1 MGLLNSLH
9 FALAVLV
16 TTTAAALAAT
26 EAQTKRGC
34 NDTCGNV
41 IIPYPFGTSKNCY
54 YRDELLDFFLNCTTT
69 TSPSSS
75 GEATTTQLIWGENVE
90 VVSISLD
97 PPELTVSGD
106 VTKQCNYSS
115 DILFWNSMTFGE
127 FSISSTKNRFTVVGC
142 DTYAYFSDL
151 NSTFRTGCSLSCSNE
166 TRFEEA
172 GACSGVGCCQ
182 TSFPQAIRNYNITLY
197 SFDNYTDVLDFN
209 PCGYAFV
216 AKEGSF
222 NFSKRELRGLSNRT
236 QFPVVVDWAVSNQ
249 TCREAKKDAK
259 SYACKQNSRCKES
272 VSGIGYYCVC
282 EDGFRGN
289 PYLDTGC
296 KDINECDGDN
306 HCNKKCHN
314 IDGNYTCLCPWGF
327 KGNGYKNGSGCKF
340 PFTEISL
347 GLLVIFTLVSILCWA
362 NKQRALKQL
371 RRQYFEQNGGN
382 YMLQQ
387 LHQQQGYTNRTKIFT
402 EDELKIATNNFDE
415 SRILGHGGQGIVY
428 KGILPDNSL
437 VAIKKSRVGGD
448 SRQVKD
454 FINEVTVLSQINH
467 RNVVKLFGC
476 CLETEVPLLV
486 YEFVDNGTL
495 LDHIDPLKNE
505 HSLSWETRLRIAAET
520 AGAISYLH
528 SSASIPIIH
537 RDIKSTNIL
546 LDHNHIAKVS
556 DFGASRLVPLN
567 ETQVS
572 TVVQGTLGYLDP
584 EYLLTG
590 QLNEKS
596 DVYSFGVVLLE
607 LITAKKPYEFL
618 GLEQKNLATYFASSM
633 EEGSLLEVI
642 DKRVLNQKN
651 AELLN
656 EVAFLARR
664 CIRVHGEERP
674 TMKEV
679 ATELEGVIAMKKH
692 PWVKG
697 EDMMSKECECLL
709 GHAAANTSVGYDGA
723 YGNISANTFAAYESI
738 QKQMA
743 FEIVDGR

>member
-9 FALAVLV
+9 LKLAMLI
-16 TTTAAALAAT
+16 TTTAAALAAA
-26 EAQTKRGC
+26 EAQTNPVC
-34 NDTCGNV
+34 NYTCGNV
-41 IIPYPFGTSKNCY
+41 SIPYPFGTSEKC
-54 YRDELLDFFLNCTTT
+54 YRDKRFFLNCITT
-69 TSPSSS
+69 TSPSS
-75 GEATTTQLIWGENVE
+75 GEATTQLISGTNISVLN
-90 VVSISLD
+90 ISLD
-97 PPELTVSGD
+97 PPELTVSGNI
-106 VTKQCNYSS
+106 TKHCYDSTY
-115 DILFWNSMTFGE
+115 LVYWNAMWFQN
-127 FSISSTKNRFTVVGC
+127 FSISNTKNRFTVVGC
-142 DTYAYFSDL
+142 DTYAHIKDL
-151 NSTFRTGCSLSCSNE
+151 SSTFSTGCSLSCSNE

-182 TSFPQAIRNYNITLY
+182 TSFPKTIRNYNITLG
-197 SFDNYTDVLDFN
+197 SFNRYKKVRDFN
-209 PCGYAFV
+209 PCSYAFI

-222 NFSKRELRGLSNRT
+222 NFSYRELLDLSNRT

-249 TCREAKKDAK
+249 TCREAQKDARR
-259 SYACKQNSRCKES
+259 YACKQNSRCIES
-272 VSGIGYYCVC
+272 PSGIGYYCVC
-282 EDGFRGN
+282 EGGFRGN
-289 PYLDTGC
+289 PYLSNLETGC

-306 HCNKKCHN
+306 RCSRKCHN
-314 IDGNYTCLCPWGF
+314 VDGNYTCSCPWGYR
-327 KGNGYKNGSGCKF
+327 GDAYKDGSRCKF
-340 PFTEISL
+340 PFKEISL
-347 GLLVIFTLVSILCWA
+347 GISIGLLVIFTLVSTLCWG
-362 NKQRALKQL
+362 NKQRALKKL

-387 LHQQQGYTNRTKIFT
+387 LHQQQGYTDRTKIFT

-415 SRILGHGGQGIVY
+415 SRILGRGGQGTVY

-520 AGAISYLH
+520 AEAISYLH
-528 SSASIPIIH
+528 YAASIPIIH

-546 LDHNHIAKVS
+546 LDHSHQAKVS
-556 DFGASRLVPLN
+556 DFGASRLVPLD
-567 ETQVS
+567 ETQVT

-596 DVYSFGVVLLE
+596 DVYSFGVVLVE
-607 LITAKKPYEFL
+607 LITGNKAVEFNRP
-618 GLEQKNLATYFASSM
+618 EQKNLAMHFASSM
-633 EEGSLLEVI
+633 REDNLWHIL
-642 DKRVLNQKN
+642 DKRMLDQKN
-651 AELLN
+651 AEQLK

-664 CIRVHGEERP
+664 CTRLNGEERP

-679 ATELEGVIAMKKH
+679 ATELQGQIAMKKH

-697 EDMMSKECECLL
+697 ADMMSEECECLL
-709 GHAAANTSVGYDGA
+709 GNVAYE
-723 YGNISANTFAAYESI
+723 YGNASASTSAAYDSI
-738 QKQMA
+738 QKQLA
-743 FEIVDGR
+743 FEIIEDGR

>member
-9 FALAVLV
+9 FKLVVLV
-16 TTTAAALAAT
+16 TTTAAALAVA
-26 EAQTKRGC
+26 EAQTKQGC
-34 NDTCGNV
+34 NNMCGNV
-41 IIPYPFGTSKNCY
+41 SIPYPFGTSENC
-54 YRDELLDFFLNCTTT
+54 YRDEQFFLNCATT

-97 PPELTVSGD
+97 PPELTVSGN
-106 VTKQCNYSS
+106 VSENCYNSS
-115 DILFWNSMTFGE
+115 GDSWNSME
-127 FSISSTKNRFTVVGC
+127 FVNFSVSNTKNRFTVVGC
-142 DTYAYFSDL
+142 DTLSFITDL
-151 NSTFRTGCSLSCSNE
+151 DVTFTTGCMSSCSKE
-166 TRFEEA
+166 TRFEEG

-182 TSFPQAIRNYNITLY
+182 TSVPKTITNYNITLS
-197 SFDNYTDVLDFN
+197 SFENYTEVRDFN
-209 PCGYAFV
+209 PCGYAFI

-222 NFSKRELRGLSNRT
+222 NFSKRELRDLSNRT
-236 QFPVVVDWAVSNQ
+236 EFPVVLNWAVSDQ
-249 TCREAKKDAK
+249 TCREAQKDARR
-259 SYACKQNSRCKES
+259 YACKQNSRCKDS
-272 VSGIGYYCVC
+272 LSGIGYYCVC

-296 KDINECDGDN
+296 EDINECEGKN
-306 HCNKKCHN
+306 LCSWRCHN
-314 IDGNYTCLCPWGF
+314 DDGNYTCSCPRGYR
-327 KGNGYKNGSGCKF
+327 GDGYTNGLGCMF
-340 PFTEISL
+340 PFKEMSLGISI
-347 GLLVIFTLVSILCWA
+347 GLLVIFTSVSTLCWGK
-362 NKQRALKQL
+362 KQRALEQL
-371 RRQYFEQNGGN
+371 KRQYFKQNGGN

-387 LHQQQGYTNRTKIFT
+387 LHQQQGYNDRTKIFT
-402 EDELKIATNNFDE
+402 EDKLKIATNNFHE
-415 SRILGHGGQGIVY
+415 SRILGRGGQGTVY
-428 KGILPDNSL
+428 KGILSDNSL
-437 VAIKKSRVGGD
+437 VAIKKSRVGGG

-505 HSLSWETRLRIAAET
+505 HSLSWETRLRIAIET

-537 RDIKSTNIL
+537 RDIKSANIL

-556 DFGASRLVPLN
+556 DFGASRLVPLD

-572 TVVQGTLGYLDP
+572 TMVQGTLGYLDP

-596 DVYSFGVVLLE
+596 DIYSFGVVLLE
-607 LITAKKPYEFL
+607 LITGKKPVEFHR
-618 GLEQKNLATYFASSM
+618 LEQKNLATYFASSM
-633 EEGSLLEVI
+633 EEDSLLEVL
-642 DKRVLNQKN
+642 DKRVLDQKN
-651 AELLN
+651 IEQLK
-656 EVAFLARR
+656 EVALLARR
-664 CIRVHGEERP
+664 CNRVHREERP

-679 ATELEGVIAMKKH
+679 ATKLEGLIAMKKH

-697 EDMMSKECECLL
+697 GDMMSEESECLL
-709 GHAAANTSVGYDGA
+709 GHVAASTLAGYDGA
-723 YGNISANTFAAYESI
+723 FGNVSANTFVAYESM

-743 FEIVDGR
+743 FEIEDGR